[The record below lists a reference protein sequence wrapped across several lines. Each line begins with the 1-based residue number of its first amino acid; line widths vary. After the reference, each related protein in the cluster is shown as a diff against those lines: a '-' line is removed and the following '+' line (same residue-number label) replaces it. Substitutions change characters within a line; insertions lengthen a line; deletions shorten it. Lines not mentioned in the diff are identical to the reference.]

1 MSSDEGD
8 AFLLQFLMAAMGVR
22 DPGILCGSR
31 PQFPILQ
38 TSYYMAEVFLRVLK
52 LELLKRD
59 ALLSLTIV
67 FHELQ
72 TVGILSLG

>member
-22 DPGILCGSR
+22 DPGILCRSR

-38 TSYYMAEVFLRVLK
+38 TSYYMAEVVLKVVK

-59 ALLSLTIV
+59 ALLNLRV
-67 FHELQ
+67 FHELR